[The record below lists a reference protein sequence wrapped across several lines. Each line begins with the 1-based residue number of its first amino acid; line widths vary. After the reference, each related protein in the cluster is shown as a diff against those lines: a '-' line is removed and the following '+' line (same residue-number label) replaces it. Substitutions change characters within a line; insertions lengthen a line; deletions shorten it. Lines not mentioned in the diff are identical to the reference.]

1 MTTTAQTVASTPVPA
16 NASANAL
23 CVYFDGACPV
33 CSREI
38 ALYKGLAGGHTIDWI
53 DVSRADAQTLGP
65 GLTPDAA
72 LARLHARQA
81 NGQLVSGAAAFVA
94 VWQRL
99 PAFAWAARLARLPG
113 ALPLLELGYRIFLKV
128 RPLWRPAPS
137 LAAASQPTHPW
148 PTHLRRELRSDHA
161 GETGAVFIYRGI
173 LAVMK
178 DTPANQAVRAFAQD
192 HLATEQEHLRLVEQ
206 VLPAAQRSKLLPLWK
221 LSGFLTGALPA
232 MFGPRAV
239 FATIQAV
246 ETFVDHHYQQQ
257 IDWLDHQLSALP
269 TDQRT
274 PPMTELRALLER
286 CRQDEVHHRDD
297 AASRLA
303 DPPRGLLRLW
313 TGLVGFGSAQAVKLC
328 RRL

>member
-1 MTTTAQTVASTPVPA
+1 MTPHAPLAAAHPPAITPDAGLGTPSQ
-16 NASANAL
+16 ASADL
-23 CVYFDGACPV
+23 CVYFDGACPI

-38 ALYKGLAGGHTIDWI
+38 ALYKGLSGGHTIDWV
-53 DVSRADAQTLGP
+53 DLSQANPTALGP

-81 NGQLVSGAAAFVA
+81 DGQLVSGAAAFVA

-113 ALPLLELGYRIFLKV
+113 ALPLLELGYRVLLKV
-128 RPLWRPAPS
+128 RPLWRPVPS
-137 LAAASQPTHPW
+137 AW
-148 PTHLRRELRSDHA
+148 PTPLRRELRSDHA

-173 LAVMK
+173 LAVMR
-178 DTPANQAVRAFAQD
+178 DTDSNAQVRAFAQA
-192 HLATEQEHLRLVEQ
+192 HLATEQEHLRLIEQ
-206 VLPAAQRSKLLPLWK
+206 VLPSAHRSKLLPLWK

-232 MFGPRAV
+232 LFGPRAV

-257 IDWLDHQLSALP
+257 IDWIDALP
-269 TDQRT
+269 KQDRT
-274 PPMTELRALLER
+274 PATTELRAVLER

-297 AASRLA
+297 AAQRLTQ
-303 DPPRGLLRLW
+303 PPRGLLRLW
-313 TGLVGFGSAQAVKLC
+313 TALVSLGSAQAVTLC
-328 RRL
+328 RRV